1 MMMNQTILFIKMHG
15 VGNDYI
21 FVDTSLYPIN
31 HPGAVSFAWSR
42 NHRLFWGPWD
52 FPYLFANDR

>member
-1 MMMNQTILFIKMHG
+1 MMMMNQTILFIKMHG

-31 HPGAVSFAWSR
+31 HPGAVPVAWSR
-42 NHRLFWGPWD
+42 NHRLFWGTVGLPVS
-52 FPYLFANDR
+52 FCE